1 MHLRRNALI
10 ALTTVALSLA
20 ARDSAAQAR
29 RVVIRAPSRTL
40 SLACT
45 PALGGHTFSFNE
57 DAWYTQ
63 ARASLRDPAN
73 FGAAGTVRIEFV
85 FGPPFDALRPEVL
98 DGADLLV
105 LNPYSPMPQTE
116 ELRAFGAYARQ
127 GVGFVS
133 FQNAAATFFASS
145 GRCVGENQAT
155 FASAAGNPVL
165 QGPFGAVS
173 SPYFTGYNCAFTMLD
188 PTARALSSN
197 TAGPNGIMI
206 DLSTSIPR
214 AGRAVSF
221 GDEEHFG
228 SLSISGCGAGGL
240 TRGNNNDTLLRNVFA
255 WVGETAHDP
264 IPSSVEGMADTDRD
278 GITDD
283 LDGDTDNDGILDG
296 FEAGDLD
303 PATPPVDTDS
313 DGTPDY
319 KDDDSDNDGLNDSFE
334 HGGSIYDPLVD
345 TDSDGTPDARD
356 LDTDNDGLPDAREAI
371 GDADNDGVSNFRDRD
386 ADNDGVIDGMD
397 VCPAV
402 DDPEQQD
409 RDRDGVGDRCDNC
422 PTVANNNQADA
433 NSNGVGDVC
442 EASDAGATD
451 ASNDSATASSD
462 SATPDTGT
470 RDDATTS
477 SDGGASAA
485 DSATMTPPA
494 SGGCSCRTQAH
505 TQSSSTARAS
515 LVACAVAAACVSA
528 RSRRAR
534 ATR

>member
-1 MHLRRNALI
+1 MSFRRSALVAI
-10 ALTTVALSLA
+10 TAAALALA
-20 ARDSAAQAR
+20 TADARAQAR
-29 RVVIRAPSRTL
+29 RVVIRAPSRSL

-45 PALGGHTFSFNE
+45 AALGGHTFSFNE

-63 ARASLRDPAN
+63 ARASLRDPVN
-73 FGAAGTVRIEFV
+73 FGPTGTVRIEFV

-133 FQNAAATFFASS
+133 FQNAAATFFASA

-155 FASAAGNPVL
+155 FASAAGNPAL
-165 QGPFGAVS
+165 QGPFGTVS

-188 PTARALSSN
+188 PMARALSSN
-197 TAGPNGIMI
+197 SAGPNGIMI
-206 DLSTSIPR
+206 DLSASIPR

-228 SLSISGCGAGGL
+228 SLSIPGCGSGGL
-240 TRGNNNDTLLRNVFA
+240 MRGNNNDTLLRNVFA

-264 IPSSVEGMADTDRD
+264 IPSSVEGMMDTDRD

-283 LDGDTDNDGILDG
+283 LDGDTDNDGVLDG

-303 PATPPVDTDS
+303 PATPPIDTDR

-319 KDDDSDNDGLNDSFE
+319 KDDDSDNDGIVDTAE

-345 TDSDGTPDARD
+345 TDNDGLPDARD
-356 LDTDNDGLPDAREAI
+356 LDSDNDGLPDAREAP
-371 GDADNDGVSNFRDRD
+371 GDANNNGVPNVRDRD
-386 ADNDGVIDGMD
+386 SDSDGLIDGMD
-397 VCPAV
+397 VCPTV
-402 DDPEQQD
+402 EDPEQQD

-422 PTVANNNQADA
+422 PTIANNNQADS
-433 NSNGVGDVC
+433 NNNGVGDVC
-442 EASDAGATD
+442 EGSDAGAD
-451 ASNDSATASSD
+451 ANAATDSATA
-462 SATPDTGT
+462 T
-470 RDDATTS
+470 DAAL
-477 SDGGASAA
+477 SDGTSAPDASAA
-485 DSATMTPPA
+485 DAA
-494 SGGCSCRTQAH
+494 RADGGSVEPRAAAGCGCKVSTH
-505 TQSSSTARAS
+505 TQSRTRDAS
-515 LVACAVAAACVSA
+515 WWIALVALGYVARRTRRIP
-528 RSRRAR
+528 RSR
-534 ATR
+534 